1 MLSQLPASYIPSKPG
16 SIVDKTT
23 GKTIGQHDGL
33 WNYTIGE
40 NARIAGM
47 PKKMFVSQKDASS
60 NTVFVVPGTDNNLL
74 YSRTLDVPTFTWIW
88 KDTPPPGINTAAGF
102 RARVMHRY
110 RMTGVP
116 CTVYRYVYLFG
127 RCSCD

>member
-1 MLSQLPASYIPSKPG
+1 
-16 SIVDKTT
+16 
-23 GKTIGQHDGL
+23 
-33 WNYTIGE
+33 
-40 NARIAGM
+40 M